1 MRYQMDILSKDGK
14 PEFVVIP
21 YDDFENIKTVL
32 EDYEDLMDLRAGI
45 VADDGNR
52 VSSTD
57 IKSVLGL

>member
-1 MRYQMDILSKDGK
+1 MDILSKDGK

-45 VADDGNR
+45 AADDGDR
-52 VSSTD
+52 VSSAD
-57 IKSVLGL
+57 IKSVFGLKNK